1 MAEKWVVETKDLAV
15 GYDGRLVLENITLKI
30 RANVLTCIIGGS
42 GSGKST
48 LLKACVGLV
57 RPVRGTVSL
66 LGQKLGPREPE
77 EARDTLLS
85 RVGFMFQDGG
95 LLNSL
100 SVAENLAIPMRAH
113 TKLPRSVIDDLVKMK
128 LALVRL
134 EGAGDKLP
142 NELSGG
148 MKKRAGLARALM
160 LDPEVVFCDEPSA
173 GLDPVT
179 AAELDRVFLQ
189 LRDALGLTLVVVTHE
204 TASIKLIADRIVEL
218 DHGGVNFDGTLDA
231 ALASKAPTLRAFFGR
246 VAGDEDDGEQAP
258 TLDTLFNTEAPPDGD
273 PEAEVVPVHAPDERD
288 EREARRARLEDTV

>member
-1 MAEKWVVETKDLAV
+1 MNTWVVETQDLAV
-15 GYDGRLVLENITLKI
+15 GYDGRLVLENITLRI
-30 RANVLTCIIGGS
+30 RSNVLTCIIGGS

-48 LLKACVGLV
+48 LLKAFVGLV
-57 RPVRGTVSL
+57 RPIRGSVSL

-77 EARDTLLS
+77 EARDTLLA

-100 SVAENLAIPMRAH
+100 TVAQNLSIPMRAH
-113 TKLPRSVIDDLVKMK
+113 TRLPRSVIADLVKMK

-142 NELSGG
+142 SELSGG

-189 LRDALGLTLVVVTHE
+189 LRDTLGLTLVVVTHE

-231 ALASKAPTLRAFFGR
+231 ALSSKAPTLRAFFGR
-246 VAGDEDDGEQAP
+246 VAGDQDDVEQAP
-258 TLDTLFNTEAPPDGD
+258 TLDALFNAEEPDHGD
-273 PEAEVVPVHAPDERD
+273 LTGPTGPTSRGG
-288 EREARRARLEDTV
+288 LS

>member
-1 MAEKWVVETKDLAV
+1 MANKWVVETDSLAV
-15 GYDGRLVLENITLKI
+15 GYDGRLVLENISLKI

-66 LGQKLGPREPE
+66 LGQRLGPREPE
-77 EARDTLLS
+77 EARDTLLA

-258 TLDTLFNTEAPPDGD
+258 TLDTLFN
-273 PEAEVVPVHAPDERD
+273 PEASPDDEPEAAAAPKDPPDERD
-288 EREARRARLEDTV
+288 EREARRARLGEMA